1 MVPEQLQLCGTG
13 GGQVWAVQ
21 QGLNQTEG
29 DGERKGEPCDGGR
42 GLQWLQ
48 ELMVAGIAGT
58 GAVLEVAPSRS
69 ALGLPAAVRWEWAGT
84 ESVLLLCQLLV
95 SSILLRHSPG
105 LRCTSLLLQL
115 TSGCLGFSPPCSEK
129 C

>member
-1 MVPEQLQLCGTG
+1 MVPEQLQLCGTGGGQVWALCGTG

-48 ELMVAGIAGT
+48 ELMVAGMAGT
-58 GAVLEVAPSRS
+58 GAVREVARARS
-69 ALGLPAAVRWEWAGT
+69 A
-84 ESVLLLCQLLV
+84 
-95 SSILLRHSPG
+95 
-105 LRCTSLLLQL
+105 
-115 TSGCLGFSPPCSEK
+115 
-129 C
+129 

>member
-48 ELMVAGIAGT
+48 ELH
-58 GAVLEVAPSRS
+58 R
-69 ALGLPAAVRWEWAGT
+69 LGLKVCSDHNYTSER
-84 ESVLLLCQLLV
+84 L
-95 SSILLRHSPG
+95 SII
-105 LRCTSLLLQL
+105 
-115 TSGCLGFSPPCSEK
+115 
-129 C
+129 